1 PGSGLDRL
9 HRHNRYRPR
18 RSRPLMELP
27 LVLEQKFQALT
38 QRYPV
43 KRSALVPMALYAQD
57 VFGYVS
63 DDLILEIAKRLGV
76 SPLHVNETLA
86 YYSMIRRKPA
96 GKYHVQVCTN
106 VSCMLRGGNEVYDSV
121 QKKLE
126 IGIKQVTADGMFSL
140 EEVECIGAC
149 TGAPAMQV
157 NYDFYEN
164 LTERRT
170 DDLLDALDK
179 GARPATSVPTSGS
192 VHKPHP
198 AEVPVISRLFDVPD
212 SHKIDVYL
220 KYDGYKG
227 LERALKEFTPEQV
240 VEEV

>member
-1 PGSGLDRL
+1 
-9 HRHNRYRPR
+9 
-18 RSRPLMELP
+18 MELP
-27 LVLEQKFQALT
+27 PVLEQKFQTLLG
-38 QRYPV
+38 RYPV

-57 VFGYVS
+57 LLGYVS
-63 DDLILEIAKRLGV
+63 DDLIAEIARRLDLL
-76 SPLHVNETLA
+76 PLHVTETLA

-106 VSCMLRGGNEVYDSV
+106 ISCMLRGANRVYEFV

-126 IGIKQVTADGMFSL
+126 IGNRQVTADGMFSL

-164 LTERRT
+164 LDQHRT

-179 GARPATSVPTSGS
+179 GSRPARSAPTSGA
-192 VHKPHP
+192 VHDRHP
-198 AEVPVISRLFDVPD
+198 AEVPVISRLFGV
-212 SHKIDVYL
+212 
-220 KYDGYKG
+220 
-227 LERALKEFTPEQV
+227 
-240 VEEV
+240 

>member
-1 PGSGLDRL
+1 
-9 HRHNRYRPR
+9 
-18 RSRPLMELP
+18 MELP
-27 LVLEQKFQALT
+27 PVLEQKFQTLI

-57 VFGYVS
+57 ALGYVT
-63 DDLILEIAKRLGV
+63 DELIAEIARRLDLN
-76 SPLHVNETLA
+76 PLQVNETLA

-106 VSCMLRGGNEVYDSV
+106 VSCMLRGGNEVFDFV

-126 IGIKQVTADGMFSL
+126 IGNKQVTADGMFSL

-164 LTERRT
+164 LDQHRT

-179 GARPATSVPTSGS
+179 GARPVTSVPTSGS
-192 VHKPHP
+192 VHDRHP
-198 AEVPVISRLFDVPD
+198 AEVPVISRLFGVPD
-212 SHKIDVYL
+212 AHKIDVYVQH
-220 KYDGYKG
+220 DGYKG
-227 LERALKEFTPEQV
+227 LERALKEYTAEQV
-240 VEEV
+240 VEEVKKSNLRGRGGAGFPT

>member
-1 PGSGLDRL
+1 
-9 HRHNRYRPR
+9 
-18 RSRPLMELP
+18 MELP
-27 LVLEQKFQALT
+27 LVLEQKFQALV
-38 QRYPV
+38 QRYPI

-63 DDLILEIAKRLGV
+63 EDLISEIANRLDL

-86 YYSMIRRKPA
+86 YYSMIRRKPV

-106 VSCMLRGGNEVYDSV
+106 VSCMLRGGNEVYDFL

-126 IGIKQVTADGMFSL
+126 IGNKQVTADGMFSL

-149 TGAPAMQV
+149 TGAPAIQV

-170 DDLLDALDK
+170 DDLLDALDM
-179 GARPATSVPTSGS
+179 GSRPATSMPTSGS
-192 VHKPHP
+192 VHARHS
-198 AEVPVISRLFDVPD
+198 AEVPVISRLFGVPD
-212 SHKIDVYL
+212 SHKLDVYL
-220 KYDGYKG
+220 QHDGYKG
-227 LERALKEFTPEQV
+227 LERALKQLTSDQV
-240 VEEV
+240 IEEVKKSNLRGRGGARCRGGL